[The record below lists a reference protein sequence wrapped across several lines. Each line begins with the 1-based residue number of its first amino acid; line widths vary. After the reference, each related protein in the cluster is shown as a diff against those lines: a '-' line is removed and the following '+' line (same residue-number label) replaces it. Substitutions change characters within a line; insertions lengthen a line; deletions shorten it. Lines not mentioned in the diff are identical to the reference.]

1 MPQPH
6 DPATSGA
13 DRPDAAHQA
22 RTAMASARVASLLTY
37 PRAAPA
43 RPHLTNVAV
52 EHDEGGRPMVRL
64 ATGAL
69 AVTHLTARPLATV
82 QIAPVGHPVVTVHGA
97 VHRLPGRDDQG
108 RLLYRVDIGAVRLA
122 HPGHGAC
129 TAVNPQEYVA
139 ARPDPLAAEAPA
151 VLAHLR
157 DHHAAGLAACLRAR
171 GHDAHWVEPRS
182 LDAAGLDVLAVGAD
196 GVELVRLAFPA
207 PISRLQDLRAGLA
220 IALTCRCAGDRPP
233 RTEP

>member
-1 MPQPH
+1 
-6 DPATSGA
+6 
-13 DRPDAAHQA
+13 
-22 RTAMASARVASLLTY
+22 
-37 PRAAPA
+37 
-43 RPHLTNVAV
+43 
-52 EHDEGGRPMVRL
+52 MVRL

-82 QIAPVGHPVVTVHGA
+82 QIAPVGHPT
-97 VHRLPGRDDQG
+97 
-108 RLLYRVDIGAVRLA
+108 
-122 HPGHGAC
+122 
-129 TAVNPQEYVA
+129 
-139 ARPDPLAAEAPA
+139 

-182 LDAAGLDVLAVGAD
+182 LDAAGLDVLAVGPD

-207 PISRLQDLRAGLA
+207 PVSRLQDLRAGLA
-220 IALTCRCAGDRPP
+220 VALTCRCAGDQAS

>member
-1 MPQPH
+1 MSEPQNT
-6 DPATSGA
+6 DGA
-13 DRPDAAHQA
+13 ERPDAAHQA
-22 RTAMASARVASLLTY
+22 RTAMACARVASLLTY
-37 PRAAPA
+37 PRTAPG
-43 RPHLTNVAV
+43 RPHLTNVEL
-52 EHDEGGRPMVRL
+52 EHDETGRPMVRL

-82 QIAPVGHPVVTVHGA
+82 QIAPVGHPTVTVHGA
-97 VHRLPGRDDQG
+97 VHRLPGRDDEG
-108 RLLYRVDIGAVRLA
+108 RLLYRVDIGAVRLG
-122 HPGHGAC
+122 HVGHGPC
-129 TAVNPQEYVA
+129 DAVSPREYVA
-139 ARPDPLAAEAPA
+139 ARPDPLATDAPA

-182 LDAAGLDVLAVGAD
+182 LDAAGLDVLAVGPD

-207 PISRLQDLRAGLA
+207 PVSRLQDLRAGLA
-220 IALTCRCAGDRPP
+220 VALTCRCAGDQAS